1 MNGYNRGHKLTIVLL
16 VFAFMQGTGMSSCNA
31 SFSQL
36 AETEESSMPDRV
48 ALPAPRMEGPYCLEE
63 LLLARRSRR
72 DFSAETL
79 SLAELSQLLWSA
91 QGITDSRGR
100 RTAPSAGALYPLE
113 IYLVKEDGI
122 FHYTPEDHSLRVVMD
137 GDFRKDLYEAGLRQE
152 AIMDAPVTI
161 VIAAVTARTETKYGS
176 RRSPRYVYL
185 EVGHA
190 AQNVLLQAVALD
202 LGAVPIGAFEDL
214 KVKGVMGLP
223 PDHDPVYLIPVGH
236 PD

>member
-1 MNGYNRGHKLTIVLL
+1 
-16 VFAFMQGTGMSSCNA
+16 
-31 SFSQL
+31 
-36 AETEESSMPDRV
+36 
-48 ALPAPRMEGPYCLEE
+48 
-63 LLLARRSRR
+63 
-72 DFSAETL
+72 
-79 SLAELSQLLWSA
+79 
-91 QGITDSRGR
+91 
-100 RTAPSAGALYPLE
+100 
-113 IYLVKEDGI
+113 LVKEDGI